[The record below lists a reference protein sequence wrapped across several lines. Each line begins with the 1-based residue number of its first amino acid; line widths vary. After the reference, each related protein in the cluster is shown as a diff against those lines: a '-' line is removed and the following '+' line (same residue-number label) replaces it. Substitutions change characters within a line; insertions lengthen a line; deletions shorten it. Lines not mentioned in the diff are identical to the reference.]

1 MKAELMLVHVL
12 APEA

>member
-1 MKAELMLVHVL
+1 MKAKLMLVHVL